1 MRRKHS
7 GEKAETWVEYL
18 WKSGK
23 KTTTT
28 LGPELT
34 VLAVMARQLAPGVL
48 SLSSK
53 PWDYKV

>member
-34 VLAVMARQLAPGVL
+34 GDPYRKDF
-48 SLSSK
+48 S
-53 PWDYKV
+53 